1 MTVETTQGTV
11 TVTIDGFEVAV
22 PKGTL
27 IIRAAEMLGIQ
38 IPRFC
43 DHPLLDP
50 IGACRQCLVD
60 VEGQRK
66 PMASCTIACTE
77 GMVVRTQLTSAVAE
91 KAQRGVM
98 ELLLINHPLDCPM
111 CDKGGECPLQNQAMS
126 SGQGETRFTEEKRTF
141 DKPVA
146 ISTEVLLDRE
156 RCISCTRCVRVSEE
170 IAGDPFI
177 DFLERGP
184 GQMIG
189 TAEGKPFDSYFS
201 GNTVQVC
208 PVGALTGAAYRFR
221 SRPFDLVS
229 VPSVCEHCASGCR
242 QRTDVRRGRVLRR
255 LAGDDPAVNEEWNC
269 DKGRWAFTYA
279 TQPDRLNTPLVR
291 DQAGVLVPASWPHAL
306 AVAAAGLAAARGAP
320 YPADQGALNSG
331 SRGTPHPAPRGV
343 GVLAG
348 GRLTLE
354 DSYAYAKF
362 ARVALDTNDVD
373 MRARPHS
380 AEEEEFL
387 AACVA
392 GRGIGVSYADLE
404 RAPAVLLAGF
414 EPEDESPLVFLRLR
428 KATRRGRLQVF
439 SIAALASPGLIK
451 LSGELLATMPGDEAT
466 ALTAL
471 AARGGLGGKVLPQEQ
486 GGSGG
491 DRSPRDNTDTSWQR
505 AGEAI
510 GAAGSVI
517 LVGERLAA
525 VPGAL
530 AAAAR
535 LATAS
540 GARLAWIP
548 RRAGERGAVEAG
560 ALPGL
565 LPIGRPVTD
574 AGARA
579 EVARIWGKS
588 SLPDTPGRDTS
599 HILAAA
605 AAGELG
611 ALVVAGVDPADLPDP
626 RAALAAIEMT
636 PFVVSLELRAS
647 AVTDRADV
655 VFPVA
660 TVAQKA
666 GTFVNWEG
674 RGGTFGVALKVP
686 DVRTDLYVLGAIA
699 DQMDVHLG
707 LPDEAAARA
716 ELAALGTWRGPV
728 PEPPQGGLGETV
740 FPQELGKSGGDRSPL
755 GSTVRLATWHQ
766 LLDSGRMQDGE
777 PSLAGTARPVV
788 ARMSAVTAA
797 QVGAADGDKVT
808 VATEQGS
815 VTVPVEVVP
824 MADHVVWL
832 PAAGLPEAART
843 DTTPADGIPY
853 PGGPE
858 TAGQASSTIRA
869 QLGAGHGA
877 TVTLRRP
884 E

>member
-1 MTVETTQGTV
+1 MTVQATHDTV
-11 TVTIDGFEVAV
+11 TVTIDGFEIAV

-27 IIRAAEMLGIQ
+27 VIRAAEMLGLQ

-50 IGACRQCLVD
+50 IGACRQCLVE

-66 PMASCTIACTE
+66 PLASCTTACTE

-126 SGQGETRFTEEKRTF
+126 SGRGETRFIEDKRTF
-141 DKPVA
+141 AKPVP

-156 RCISCTRCVRVSEE
+156 RCISCTRCVRMSEE
-170 IAGDPFI
+170 IAGDVFI

-184 GQMIG
+184 NQMIG
-189 TAEGKPFDSYFS
+189 TAEGEPFNSYFS
-201 GNTVQVC
+201 GNTVQIC

-242 QRTDVRRGRVLRR
+242 QRTDVRRGRVMRR

-269 DKGRWAFTYA
+269 DKGRWAFRYA
-279 TQPDRLNTPLVR
+279 TQPDRLTSPLVR
-291 DQAGVLVPASWPHAL
+291 DDDGVLVPTSWPHAL
-306 AVAAAGLAAARGAP
+306 GVAAAGLAAARGAP
-320 YPADQGALNSG
+320 YPATQGGPDEGAPD
-331 SRGTPHPAPRGV
+331 RGPRGV

-354 DSYAYAKF
+354 DAYAYAKF

-380 AEEEEFL
+380 AEEEQFL

-404 RAPAVLLAGF
+404 QAPAVLLAGF
-414 EPEDESPLVFLRLR
+414 EPEDESPIVFLRLR
-428 KATRRGRLQVF
+428 KAVRRRHLQVF
-439 SIAALASPGLIK
+439 SLAALASPGLVK
-451 LSGELLATMPGDEAT
+451 LSGELLATLPGEEA
-466 ALTAL
+466 AAL
-471 AARGGLGGKVLPQEQ
+471 AALAAGGAPSAPEPPV
-486 GGSGG
+486 SGG
-491 DRSPRDNTDTSWQR
+491 IHVPGPPLQGWQR
-505 AGEAI
+505 VGQAI
-510 GAAGSVI
+510 AAPGAVI
-517 LVGERLAA
+517 LVGERLAE

-535 LATAS
+535 LAVAS
-540 GARLAWIP
+540 GARLAWVP

-565 LPIGRPVTD
+565 LPIGRPVAD
-574 AGARA
+574 PAARA
-579 EVARIWGKS
+579 EVARAWGKT
-588 SLPDTPGRDTS
+588 SLPSAPGRNTGE
-599 HILAAA
+599 ILAAA

-611 ALVVAGVDPADLPDP
+611 ALVVAGVDPADLADP
-626 RAALAAIEMT
+626 HAALRALELA

-660 TVAQKA
+660 AVAEKA

-674 RGGTFGVALKVP
+674 RGGSFGAALRVP
-686 DVRTDLYVLGAIA
+686 EVRTDLYVLGAIA

-707 LPDEAAARA
+707 LPDAEAARA
-716 ELAALGTWRGPV
+716 ELAALGTWRGPR
-728 PEPPQGGLGETV
+728 PEAPEV
-740 FPQELGKSGGDRSPL
+740 RDSPL
-755 GSTVRLATWHQ
+755 TGPGTS
-766 LLDSGRMQDGE
+766 SGRDISWR
-777 PSLAGTARPVV
+777 PGT
-788 ARMSAVTAA
+788 SC
-797 QVGAADGDKVT
+797 
-808 VATEQGS
+808 
-815 VTVPVEVVP
+815 
-824 MADHVVWL
+824 W
-832 PAAGLPEAART
+832 
-843 DTTPADGIPY
+843 
-853 PGGPE
+853 
-858 TAGQASSTIRA
+858 TAGGCR
-869 QLGAGHGA
+869 
-877 TVTLRRP
+877 TVSRPWRVRPGRWWPGCPWRPRRRP
-884 E
+884 GWPTAIR

>member
-11 TVTIDGFEVAV
+11 TVTIDGFEISV
-22 PKGTL
+22 PKGTW

-50 IGACRQCLVD
+50 IGACRQCLVE

-66 PMASCTIACTE
+66 PLASCITACSE
-77 GMVVRTQLTSAVAE
+77 GMVVHTQLTSAVAD
-91 KAQRGVM
+91 KAQQGVM

-126 SGQGETRFTEEKRTF
+126 NGRGETRFAEEKRTF

-156 RCISCTRCVRVSEE
+156 RCISCTRCTRTSEE

-177 DFLERGP
+177 EFLGRGP
-184 GQMIG
+184 SQMIG
-189 TAEGKPFDSYFS
+189 TAEGKPFNSYFS

-229 VPSVCEHCASGCR
+229 VPSVCEHCAAGCR
-242 QRTDVRRGRVLRR
+242 QRTDVRRGRVTRR

-279 TQPDRLNTPLVR
+279 TEPDRLTTPLIR
-291 DQAGVLVPASWPHAL
+291 DADGVLVPTSWPHAL
-306 AVAAAGLAAARGAP
+306 GVAAAGLTTALGADHHGPAGAA
-320 YPADQGALNSG
+320 
-331 SRGTPHPAPRGV
+331 
-343 GVLAG
+343 VLTG

-354 DSYAYAKF
+354 DAYAYAKF
-362 ARVALDTNDVD
+362 ARVALDTNDID

-380 AEEEEFL
+380 AEEQEFL
-387 AACVA
+387 AASVA
-392 GRGIGVSYADLE
+392 GQGIGVSYADLE
-404 RAPAVLLAGF
+404 QAPAVLLAGF
-414 EPEDESPLVFLRLR
+414 EPEDESPIIFLRLR
-428 KATRRGRLQVF
+428 KAARRGRNQVY
-439 SIAALASPGLIK
+439 SIAALASPGLVK
-451 LSGELLATMPGDEAT
+451 LSGELLTTLPGDEVA
-466 ALTAL
+466 ALNAL
-471 AARGGLGGKVLPQEQ
+471 AIGGAPSAPEPPVS
-486 GGSGG
+486 GSSHTPGPPLQ
-491 DRSPRDNTDTSWQR
+491 DWQR
-505 AGEAI
+505 VSEAL
-510 GAAGSVI
+510 GAPGSVI
-517 LVGERLAA
+517 LAGERLAE

-530 AAAAR
+530 AAVAR
-535 LATAS
+535 LAAAT
-540 GARLAWIP
+540 GARLAWVP

-565 LPIGRPVTD
+565 LPIGRSVTD
-574 AGARA
+574 AAARA

-588 SLPDTPGRDTS
+588 SLPETPGRDTAA
-599 HILAAA
+599 ILAAV

-626 RAALAAIEMT
+626 QAARQALEAA

-647 AVTDRADV
+647 EVTDRADV

-660 TVAQKA
+660 AVAEKA

-674 RGGTFGVALKVP
+674 RGGSFAAALRVP
-686 DVRTDLYVLGAIA
+686 EVRTDLYVLGAIA

-716 ELAALGTWRGPV
+716 ELAALGTWRGPR
-728 PEPPQGGLGETV
+728 PEAPEVSHAWSSPV
-740 FPQELGKSGGDRSPL
+740 RSEQA
-755 GSTVRLATWHQ
+755 STVRLATWHQ

-788 ARMSAVTAA
+788 ARISPATALDA
-797 QVGAADGDKVT
+797 GLADGDKVT
-808 VATEQGS
+808 IATDRGA
-815 VTVPVEVVP
+815 VTVPVVVVP

-832 PAAGLPEAART
+832 PAAGLPEADPVGT
-843 DTTPADGIPY
+843 DPLVSSAGVPY
-853 PGGPE
+853 PGNQE
-858 TAGQASSTIRA
+858 HAGHTSSTIRA

-877 TVTLRRP
+877 TVTLSRP

>member
-1 MTVETTQGTV
+1 MTVQTARDMV
-11 TVTIDGFEVAV
+11 TITIDGFEITV
-22 PKGTL
+22 PKGML
-27 IIRAAEMLGIQ
+27 IIRAAELLGIA

-50 IGACRQCLVD
+50 IGACRQCLVE
-60 VEGQRK
+60 VEGQNK
-66 PMASCTIACTE
+66 PMASCITTCTE
-77 GMVVRTQLTSAVAE
+77 GIVVRTQLTSAVAE

-98 ELLLINHPLDCPM
+98 EFLLINHPLDCPM

-126 SGQGETRFTEEKRTF
+126 TGQGETRFSYDKRTF

-156 RCISCTRCVRVSEE
+156 RCISCTRCTRTSEE
-170 IAGDPFI
+170 IAGDAFI
-177 DFLERGP
+177 DFMERGP
-184 GQMIG
+184 AQFIG
-189 TAEGKPFDSYFS
+189 TAEGKPFNSYFS

-242 QRTDVRRGRVLRR
+242 QRTDVRRGRVTRR
-255 LAGDDPAVNEEWNC
+255 LAGEDPAVNEEWNC

-279 TQPDRLNTPLVR
+279 TEPDRLTSPLVR
-291 DQAGVLVPASWPHAL
+291 DEAGVLVPASWPHAL
-306 AVAAAGLAAARGAP
+306 AVAAAGLTAARDASR
-320 YPADQGALNSG
+320 QGLPG
-331 SRGTPHPAPRGV
+331 PRGV

-354 DSYAYAKF
+354 DAYAYAKF

-380 AEEEEFL
+380 AEEEQFL

-392 GRGIGVSYADLE
+392 GTGIGVSYADLE
-404 RAPAVLLAGF
+404 QAPAVLLAGF
-414 EPEDESPLVFLRLR
+414 EPEDESPIVFLRLR
-428 KATRRGRLQVF
+428 KGVRRHHLQVF
-439 SIAALASPGLIK
+439 SIAALASPGLAK
-451 LSGELLATMPGDEAT
+451 LSGELLATLPGDEAA

-471 AARGGLGGKVLPQEQ
+471 AAGGAPGAPEPPVAGGIHPPGPPLQ
-486 GGSGG
+486 
-491 DRSPRDNTDTSWQR
+491 DWQR
-505 AGEAI
+505 VGRAL
-510 GAAGSVI
+510 GAPGAVI
-517 LVGERLAA
+517 LVGERLAE

-530 AAAAR
+530 AAAAI

-540 GARLAWIP
+540 GARLAWVP

-574 AGARA
+574 AAARA
-579 EVARIWGKS
+579 EVARTWGKS
-588 SLPDTPGRDTS
+588 SLPASSGRDTTAM
-599 HILAAA
+599 LTAAA
-605 AAGELG
+605 DGELG
-611 ALVVAGVDPADLPDP
+611 GLVVAGVDPADLPDP
-626 RAALAAIEMT
+626 EAALEAIEIA

-647 AVTDRADV
+647 AVTARADV

-660 TVAQKA
+660 AVAEKA

-674 RGGTFGVALKVP
+674 RGGSFGPALPVP
-686 DVRTDLYVLGAIA
+686 EVRTDLYVLGAIA

-707 LPDEAAARA
+707 LPDAAAARA
-716 ELAALGTWRGPV
+716 ELAALGTWRGPRPGPPVVTGAWPGV
-728 PEPPQGGLGETV
+728 PPTQHVKG
-740 FPQELGKSGGDRSPL
+740 SGVLD
-755 GSTVRLATWHQ
+755 VRLATWRQ

-777 PSLAGTARPVV
+777 WSLAGTARPVV
-788 ARMSAVTAA
+788 ARMSAATAA
-797 QVGAADGDKVT
+797 EAGVADGDKVT
-808 VATEQGS
+808 VATGRGS

-832 PAAGLPEAART
+832 PTAGLARAGTAAENVPYPGDPEAA
-843 DTTPADGIPY
+843 AQ
-853 PGGPE
+853 
-858 TAGQASSTIRA
+858 AGTTIRA
-869 QLGAGHGA
+869 HLGAGHGA
-877 TVTLRRP
+877 MVTLGRP

>member
-1 MTVETTQGTV
+1 MTVETTQGMV
-11 TVTIDGFEVAV
+11 TVTIDGFEIKV
-22 PKGTL
+22 PKNTL
-27 IIRAAEMLGIQ
+27 VIRAAEMLGIQ

-43 DHPLLDP
+43 DHPLLDK
-50 IGACRQCLVD
+50 IGACRQCLVE

-66 PMASCTIACTE
+66 PMASCTIDCTE

-98 ELLLINHPLDCPM
+98 EFLLINHPLDCPM

-126 SGQGETRFTEEKRTF
+126 SGQGETRFIESKRTF
-141 DKPVA
+141 DKPVP
-146 ISTEVLLDRE
+146 ISSQVLLDRE
-156 RCISCTRCVRVSEE
+156 RCISCTRCVRASEE
-170 IAGDPFI
+170 IAGDAFI
-177 DFLERGP
+177 DFIDRGP
-184 GQMIG
+184 SQMIG
-189 TAEGKPFDSYFS
+189 TAEGKPFNSYFS

-221 SRPFDLVS
+221 ARPFDLVS

-242 QRTDVRRGRVLRR
+242 QRTDVRRGRVMRR

-279 TQPDRLNTPLVR
+279 TQRDRLTTPLVR
-291 DQAGVLVPASWPHAL
+291 DENGMLVPASWPHAL

-320 YPADQGALNSG
+320 YPAPQPPGAPGDQQTG
-331 SRGTPHPAPRGV
+331 PRGA

-354 DSYAYAKF
+354 DAYAYAKF
-362 ARVALDTNDVD
+362 ARMALDTNDID

-380 AEEEEFL
+380 AEEEQFL

-392 GRGIGVSYADLE
+392 GSGIGVSYADLE
-404 RAPAVLLAGF
+404 QAPVVVLAGF
-414 EPEDESPLVFLRLR
+414 EPEDESPIVFLRLR
-428 KATRRGRLQVF
+428 KAVRRHGQQVF
-439 SIAALASPGLIK
+439 SIAALPSPGLVK
-451 LSGELLATMPGDEAT
+451 LSGQLLTARPGEEAM

-471 AARGGLGGKVLPQEQ
+471 AAG
-486 GGSGG
+486 
-491 DRSPRDNTDTSWQR
+491 T
-505 AGEAI
+505 AGR
-510 GAAGSVI
+510 AAGPWAEAGQALGLPGAVI
-517 LVGERLAA
+517 LAGERLAE

-535 LATAS
+535 LAVAS

-548 RRAGERGAVEAG
+548 RRAGERGAIEAG

-574 AGARA
+574 AAARA
-579 EVARIWGKS
+579 EVARAWGKS
-588 SLPDTPGRDTS
+588 SLPAVRGRDTAAM
-599 HILAAA
+599 LAAA

-626 RAALAAIEMT
+626 QAALHAIEMT

-647 AVTDRADV
+647 TVTDRADV

-660 TVAQKA
+660 AVAEKA

-674 RGGTFGVALKVP
+674 RGGSFTAALRVP
-686 DVRTDLYVLGAIA
+686 EVRTDLYVLSAIA

-707 LPDEAAARA
+707 LPDAAAARA
-716 ELAALGTWRGPV
+716 ELAALGTWRGER
-728 PEPPQGGLGETV
+728 PEPPAPVSLDVIRDEAEQT
-740 FPQELGKSGGDRSPL
+740 PQ
-755 GSTVRLATWHQ
+755 GSTVRLATWRQ

-777 PSLAGTARPVV
+777 PALAGTARAVV
-788 ARMSAVTAA
+788 ARMSAATAA
-797 QVGAADGDKVT
+797 EAGVADGDKVT
-808 VATEQGS
+808 VATDRGA
-815 VTVPVEVVP
+815 VTVPAEVMP

-832 PAAGLPEAART
+832 PAAGLAQAEEAAEL
-843 DTTPADGIPY
+843 PPY
-853 PGGPE
+853 PASQEPSHF
-858 TAGQASSTIRA
+858 AGSTIRA
-869 QLGAGHGA
+869 QLGAGHGD

>member
-1 MTVETTQGTV
+1 MTVQATQDTV
-11 TVTIDGFEVAV
+11 SVTIDGFEIRV

-27 IIRAAEMLGIQ
+27 VIRAAEMLGIQ

-50 IGACRQCLVD
+50 IGACRQCLVE

-66 PMASCTIACTE
+66 PLASCTTTCTE
-77 GMVVRTQLTSAVAE
+77 GMVARTQLTSAVAE

-141 DKPVA
+141 SKPVP
-146 ISTEVLLDRE
+146 ISTQVLLDRE
-156 RCISCTRCVRVSEE
+156 RCISCTRCVRMSEE

-189 TAEGKPFDSYFS
+189 TAEGKPFNSYFS

-242 QRTDVRRGRVLRR
+242 QRTDVRRGRVTRR

-279 TQPDRLNTPLVR
+279 TEPDRLTTPLIR
-291 DQAGVLVPASWPHAL
+291 DDNGVLVPASWPHAL
-306 AVAAAGLAAARGAP
+306 AVAAAGLVAARDAPRPGA
-320 YPADQGALNSG
+320 
-331 SRGTPHPAPRGV
+331 RGV
-343 GVLAG
+343 GVLTG

-354 DSYAYAKF
+354 DAYAYAKF
-362 ARVALDTNDVD
+362 ARVALGTNDID

-380 AEEEEFL
+380 AEEEQFL

-404 RAPAVLLAGF
+404 QAPAVLLAGF
-414 EPEDESPLVFLRLR
+414 ESEDESPIIFLRLR
-428 KATRRGRLQVF
+428 KAVRRHHLRVF
-439 SIAALASPGLIK
+439 SVAALASPGLVK
-451 LSGELLATMPGDEAT
+451 LSGELLATLPGDEAA

-471 AARGGLGGKVLPQEQ
+471 AAGGAAGSSGWKPAGGE
-486 GGSGG
+486 SAEE
-491 DRSPRDNTDTSWQR
+491 SWQR
-505 AGEAI
+505 AGQALAAP
-510 GAAGSVI
+510 GAVI
-517 LVGERLAA
+517 LVGERLAE

-535 LATAS
+535 LAVAS
-540 GARLAWIP
+540 GARLAWVP

-574 AGARA
+574 AAARA
-579 EVARIWGKS
+579 EVARTWGKS
-588 SLPDTPGRDTS
+588 SLPDMPGRDTTA
-599 HILAAA
+599 ILAAA
-605 AAGELG
+605 ADSELG
-611 ALVVAGVDPADLPDP
+611 ALVVAGVDPADLPGP
-626 RAALAAIEMT
+626 HAALQAIEMA
-636 PFVVSLELRAS
+636 PFVVSLELRTS

-660 TVAQKA
+660 AVAEKA

-674 RGGTFGVALKVP
+674 RGGSFGEALKVAE
-686 DVRTDLYVLGAIA
+686 VRTDLYVLGAIA

-707 LPDEAAARA
+707 LPDAAAARA
-716 ELAALGTWRGPV
+716 ELAALGTWRGTH
-728 PEPPQGGLGETV
+728 PEPPVVTGVWPVVPPTHHIHG
-740 FPQELGKSGGDRSPL
+740 SGVLD
-755 GSTVRLATWHQ
+755 VRLATWHQ

-777 PSLAGTARPVV
+777 PSLAGTARPAV
-788 ARMSAVTAA
+788 ARMSAATAA
-797 QVGAADGDKVT
+797 EAGVADGDKVT
-808 VATEQGS
+808 VATDRGS

-832 PAAGLPEAART
+832 PAVGLTRADAVPEGA
-843 DTTPADGIPY
+843 PY
-853 PGGPE
+853 PGGQE
-858 TAGQASSTIRA
+858 LAVQAGPTIRA

>member
-1 MTVETTQGTV
+1 MTVQTTQDTV
-11 TVTIDGFEVAV
+11 TVTIDGFEIVV
-22 PKGTL
+22 PKGTW
-27 IIRAAEMLGIQ
+27 IIRAAEMLGIA

-43 DHPLLDP
+43 DHPLLEP
-50 IGACRQCLVD
+50 IRACRQCLVE

-66 PMASCTIACTE
+66 PLASCITACSE
-77 GMVVRTQLTSAVAE
+77 GMVVHTQLTSAVAD
-91 KAQRGVM
+91 KAQQGVM

-126 SGQGETRFTEEKRTF
+126 NGRGETRFAEEKRTF
-141 DKPVA
+141 DKPVP

-156 RCISCTRCVRVSEE
+156 RCISCTRCTRTSEE

-177 DFLERGP
+177 EFLGRGP
-184 GQMIG
+184 SQVIG
-189 TAEGKPFDSYFS
+189 TAEGKPFNSYFS

-242 QRTDVRRGRVLRR
+242 QRTDVRRGRVTRR

-279 TQPDRLNTPLVR
+279 TQPDRLTSPLVR
-291 DQAGVLVPASWPHAL
+291 DEAGVLVPASWPHAL
-306 AVAAAGLAAARGAP
+306 AAAAAGLEAARGAP
-320 YPADQGALNSG
+320 YPASQGAPYEG
-331 SRGTPHPAPRGV
+331 PHGV
-343 GVLAG
+343 GVLVG

-380 AEEEEFL
+380 AEEEQFL

-392 GRGIGVSYADLE
+392 GRDIAVTYADLE

-414 EPEDESPLVFLRLR
+414 EPEDESPIVFLRLR
-428 KATRRGRLQVF
+428 KAVRHHQLPVF
-439 SIAALASPGLIK
+439 SIAALASPGLAK
-451 LSGELLATMPGDEAT
+451 LSGVLLPTLPGDETT

-471 AARGGLGGKVLPQEQ
+471 TAGDAASSPGWTAAGGEPADE
-486 GGSGG
+486 
-491 DRSPRDNTDTSWQR
+491 SWPR
-505 AGEAI
+505 AGQALASP
-510 GAAGSVI
+510 GAVI
-517 LVGERLAA
+517 LVGERLAV

-535 LATAS
+535 LAFAS
-540 GARLAWIP
+540 GARLAWVP

-574 AGARA
+574 AAARA
-579 EVARIWGKS
+579 EVARTWGKS
-588 SLPDTPGRDTS
+588 SLPGTPGRDTTAM
-599 HILAAA
+599 LTAAA
-605 AAGELG
+605 DGELG

-626 RAALAAIEMT
+626 RAALNAIEMA

-660 TVAQKA
+660 AVAEKA

-674 RGGTFGVALKVP
+674 RGGSFAEALKVP
-686 DVRTDLYVLGAIA
+686 EVRTDLYVLGAIA
-699 DQMDVHLG
+699 DEMDVHLG
-707 LPDEAAARA
+707 LPDAAAARA
-716 ELAALGTWRGPV
+716 ELAT
-728 PEPPQGGLGETV
+728 
-740 FPQELGKSGGDRSPL
+740 L
-755 GSTVRLATWHQ
+755 GSWHGTRPETPRVTTAWPGVVEAHDQVRLASWHQ

-777 PSLAGTARPVV
+777 PSLAGTARPAV
-788 ARMSAVTAA
+788 ARMSAATAA

-808 VATEQGS
+808 VATDRGS
-815 VTVPVEVVP
+815 VTVPAEIVP

-832 PAAGLPEAART
+832 PAAGLPG
-843 DTTPADGIPY
+843 PA
-853 PGGPE
+853 PGAPGRG
-858 TAGQASSTIRA
+858 ATIRTE
-869 QLGAGHGA
+869 LGAGHGA
-877 TVTLRRP
+877 MFTLRRP